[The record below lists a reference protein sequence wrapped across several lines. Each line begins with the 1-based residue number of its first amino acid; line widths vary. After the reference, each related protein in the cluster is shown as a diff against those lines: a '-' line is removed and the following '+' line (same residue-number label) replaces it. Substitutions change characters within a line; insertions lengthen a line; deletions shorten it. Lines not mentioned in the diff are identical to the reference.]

1 MNEDKKAASRKT
13 KQKEEIFRVIQDA
26 KGPLSVKEIY
36 DLSKITVKNIG
47 IATVYRTVHNLLES
61 EKIHEIK
68 LPGESSRFETS
79 HLDHHHHF
87 HCIRCDR
94 VFDVE
99 VCPFPIENLPKGFRV
114 DSHEIILYGVCSECN
129 LTGK

>member
-1 MNEDKKAASRKT
+1 MSEDKKSASRKT

-26 KGPLSVKEIY
+26 KGPLSVKEIH
-36 DLSKITVKNIG
+36 DLSKLSLKNIG
-47 IATVYRTVHNLLES
+47 IATVYRTVNHLLES

-79 HLDHHHHF
+79 HLEHHHHF
-87 HCIRCDR
+87 HCTECDR

-114 DSHEIILYGVCSECN
+114 DSHEILLYGVCSECN
-129 LTGK
+129 KIQK